1 MLVRIA
7 PFMAAA
13 ALAAACSS
21 SSKETRTTATAQ
33 GTPVQESPASGSAT
47 DIASGSPAGTSDTTT
62 STRGAIEGPA
72 PRGGSMEGMASA
84 RGSPSDRASA
94 RGKVANVDPNA
105 GSITLDRDADPTI
118 VVIIDENTRFV
129 GPDGRWMSQGMAAI
143 HEGQEVRAMMD
154 PTSHRAEE
162 IQITRDTGP

>member
-1 MLVRIA
+1 MSVRIA
-7 PFMAAA
+7 PLIAAA

-21 SSKETRTTATAQ
+21 SNKETQTTATAQ

-47 DIASGSPAGTSDTTT
+47 DIASGSPAGTADTTT

-72 PRGGSMEGMASA
+72 PKGSTMEGMAA
-84 RGSPSDRASA
+84 RGSPGDRSSA

-105 GSITLDRDADPTI
+105 GSITLDRDTDPAIT
-118 VVIIDENTRFV
+118 VVVDQNTRFV
-129 GPDGRWMSQGMAAI
+129 GPDGRAMSQGMAAV
-143 HEGQEVRAMMD
+143 HEGQQVRATMD